1 LCSLGFV
8 VVAVNVEGGEVE
20 VSGSEFGR
28 GAEGGGRK
36 VREGERLY
44 CVVEGPCY
52 GCVVES

>member
-1 LCSLGFV
+1 MCSLGFV